1 MVQMSLPTKQT
12 HRYEEQTCVCQGI
25 GGGKEELGVWDE
37 QM

>member
-1 MVQMSLPTKQT
+1 MVQMSLSTKQT
-12 HRYEEQTCVCQGI
+12 HRCEQTCVCQGI